1 MAAETIKPLSEM
13 AVGEGGVIASIEVDG
28 SLRRRLLDMGL
39 VVGTPVSV
47 RRLAPL
53 GDPME
58 VCLKGYRL
66 ALRKAEAA
74 HIMVRVDESIPI
86 LPAVAL
92 GAMAY
97 TWMRYRHQHRR
108 RLRHRLG
115 RGKHGKGR
123 RRRARW

>member
-13 AVGEGGVIASIEVDG
+13 AVGERGVIASIEVDG
-28 SLRRRLLDMGL
+28 ALRRRLLDMGL

-66 ALRKAEAA
+66 ALRKTEAA

-92 GAMAY
+92 AAMAY
-97 TWMRYRHQHRR
+97 TLMRHQRRRHLRR
-108 RLRHRLG
+108 RLRK
-115 RGKHGKGR
+115 GKHGKGR
-123 RRRARW
+123 HRRTRW

>member
-1 MAAETIKPLSEM
+1 MAAETIKPLSDLV
-13 AVGEGGVIASIEVDG
+13 VGERGVIASIEVDG
-28 SLRRRLLDMGL
+28 ALRRRLLDMGL

-86 LPAVAL
+86 LPAMAL
-92 GAMAY
+92 AAMAY
-97 TWMRYRHQHRR
+97 SLIRYRHQRRRHLRR
-108 RLRHRLG
+108 RLR

-123 RRRARW
+123 HRRTRW